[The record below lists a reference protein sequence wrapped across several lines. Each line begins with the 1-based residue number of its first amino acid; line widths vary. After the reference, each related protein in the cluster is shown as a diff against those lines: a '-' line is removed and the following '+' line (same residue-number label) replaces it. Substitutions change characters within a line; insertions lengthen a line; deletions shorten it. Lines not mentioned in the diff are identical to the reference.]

1 MSPSPSRAERLPQ
14 QERSRRTWDRV
25 LEAGTELVA
34 EEGWSG
40 LTITGVCRRAGVTAP
55 SIYARVDG
63 KAGLFLAVHERQL
76 AQMRVTEDE
85 LIARYVRDG
94 APAEQAAA
102 AAATVIAGVFEIHG
116 KMLRSLIDRSA
127 HDSQMLDRGSAASR
141 ALLSRLAEHIPLDEG
156 RTWMLLRAVYAACV
170 MRTMYGASLLQPAGS
185 GGPSLEEEAVSL
197 ARTIASAGAV
207 PG

>member
-1 MSPSPSRAERLPQ
+1 MSRSPSRAERAPQ
-14 QERSRRTWDRV
+14 QDRSRRTWDRV

-76 AQMRVTEDE
+76 AEMRITEDQ
-85 LIARYVRDG
+85 LVARHVHDG
-94 APAEQAAA
+94 APLEEAATAAA
-102 AAATVIAGVFEIHG
+102 RVIAGVFEIHG

-127 HDSQMLDRGSAASR
+127 HDAQMLHRGSMASRQLLARLAASV
-141 ALLSRLAEHIPLDEG
+141 PLGERQTG
-156 RTWMLLRAVYAACV
+156 MLLRAVYAACV
-170 MRTMYGASLLQPAGS
+170 MRTMYGPSLLQSADS
-185 GGPSLEEEAVSL
+185 TDPSLEEEVVSL
-197 ARTIASAGAV
+197 AQAIATARVA
-207 PG
+207 PR